1 MPGRNR
7 AKSFST
13 FLFFVSHGSVAVT
26 TAAAFFS
33 ASFLSLTHPWK
44 DMQDTSLQTF
54 AVTANQAAPPDA
66 VAVTA
71 NQTAPLDAVAATA
84 NQTAPLDAI
93 AAPANQTAP
102 LDVIAATA
110 NQTAPLD
117 VIAATANQTAPLD
130 VVAVTAN
137 QAAPPDAVAA
147 TANQAAPAA
156 VPREV
161 RLHYPASPP
170 TVALASSPRLLA
182 AFAQAAARKGI
193 TLDQYRDARLRFLMQ
208 QLAQLELRLTVPNLS
223 AAETSRLERQ
233 KVYWGRAI
241 AETMALP

>member
-71 NQTAPLDAVAATA
+71 NQTAPLDAVAAT
-84 NQTAPLDAI
+84 
-93 AAPANQTAP
+93 ANQTAP

>member
-1 MPGRNR
+1 MSGRNR

-13 FLFFVSHGSVAVT
+13 FLFFVSHGAVAVT
-26 TAAAFFS
+26 TAAAFFG
-33 ASFLSLTHPWK
+33 ASFLSLTHPRK

-93 AAPANQTAP
+93 AATANQTAP
-102 LDVIAATA
+102 LDAIAATA

-117 VIAATANQTAPLD
+117 AI
-130 VVAVTAN
+130 
-137 QAAPPDAVAA
+137 AA

-170 TVALASSPRLLA
+170 TVALASGPRLLA